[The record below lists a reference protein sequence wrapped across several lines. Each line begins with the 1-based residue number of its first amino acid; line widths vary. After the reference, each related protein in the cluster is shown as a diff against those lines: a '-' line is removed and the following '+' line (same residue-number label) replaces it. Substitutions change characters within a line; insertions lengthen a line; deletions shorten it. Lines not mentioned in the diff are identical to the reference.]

1 MKFFIDIIYMNRKRK
16 SKLLGGNKFT
26 FCPCPQGGVGCY
38 GDVECDCTGRVQTC
52 VSQGDVTYQ
61 SRNSKNYINTIKN
74 RLRNAENTKKNNLK
88 RREKVNRIIK
98 RMNKSNNRNQN
109 TNTNNKKLRLN
120 NEYIKEIKNGK
131 KTVEIKILNKNTEN
145 IKDGDIVEFLGNN
158 NSVKVK
164 ITGVSKH
171 RNLRSA
177 LREGTIKRTLPN
189 NVRTYDEG
197 VKKLRKTLGNN
208 NKRVYL
214 NLTLELLH

>member
-1 MKFFIDIIYMNRKRK
+1 MNRKRK

-61 SRNSKNYINTIKN
+61 ARNSKNYINTIKN
-74 RLRNAENTKKNNLK
+74 RLRNARNTKKNNQK
-88 RREKVNRIIK
+88 RREKVNRIMKI
-98 RMNKSNNRNQN
+98 MNN
-109 TNTNNKKLRLN
+109 TKKNNKKLRLS
-120 NEYIKEIKNGK
+120 NEYIKEIKNGE
-131 KTVEIKILNKNTEN
+131 KTVEIKVLNKNTEN
-145 IKDGDIVEFLGNN
+145 IKEGDIVEFLGNN

-177 LREGTIKRTLPN
+177 LKEGTIKRTLPN
-189 NVRTYDEG
+189 NVKTYDEG
-197 VKKLRKTLGNN
+197 VRKLRETLGNN
-208 NKRVYL
+208 NKRIYL
-214 NLTLELLH
+214 NLTLELIE

>member
-1 MKFFIDIIYMNRKRK
+1 MNRKRK
-16 SKLLGGNKFT
+16 SKLFGGNKFT

-38 GDVECDCTGRVQTC
+38 GDVECDCSGRVQTC
-52 VSQGDVTYQ
+52 IPQGFDVYQ
-61 SRNSKNYINTIKN
+61 AKNSKNYIKTIKN
-74 RLRNAENTKKNNLK
+74 RLKNATNTKKNNLK
-88 RREKVNRIIK
+88 RREKVNRIMK
-98 RMNKSNNRNQN
+98 RMNKN
-109 TNTNNKKLRLN
+109 TNKNNKKLRLN
-120 NEYIKEIKNGK
+120 NEYIKEIKNGQ
-131 KTVEIKILNKNTEN
+131 KTVEIKVLNKNTEN
-145 IKDGDIVEFLGNN
+145 IKEGDIVEFLGNN

-171 RNLRSA
+171 RNLRTA

-197 VKKLRKTLGNN
+197 VKRLRKTLGNN

>member
-1 MKFFIDIIYMNRKRK
+1 MNRKRK

-38 GDVECDCTGRVQTC
+38 GDVECDCSGRVQTC
-52 VSQGDVTYQ
+52 IPQGFNVYQ
-61 SRNSKNYINTIKN
+61 AKNSKNYINTIKN
-74 RLRNAENTKKNNLK
+74 RLRKARNTKKNNLK
-88 RREKVNRIIK
+88 RREKVNRIMNI
-98 RMNKSNNRNQN
+98 MNKSNNRNKKKN
-109 TNTNNKKLRLN
+109 TNTNNKKLRLS
-120 NEYIKEIKNGK
+120 NEYIKEIKNGQ
-131 KTVEIKILNKNTEN
+131 KTVEIKVLNKNTEN
-145 IKDGDIVEFLGNN
+145 IKEGDIVEFLGNN

-177 LREGTIKRTLPN
+177 LKGATIKRTLPN

-197 VKKLRKTLGNN
+197 VKRLRKTLGNN

>member
-1 MKFFIDIIYMNRKRK
+1 MNRKRK

-61 SRNSKNYINTIKN
+61 ARNSKNYINTIKN
-74 RLRNAENTKKNNLK
+74 RLRNARNTKKNNQK
-88 RREKVNRIIK
+88 RREKVNRIMKI
-98 RMNKSNNRNQN
+98 MNN
-109 TNTNNKKLRLN
+109 TKKNNKKLRLS
-120 NEYIKEIKNGK
+120 NEYIKEIKNGE
-131 KTVEIKILNKNTEN
+131 KTVEIKVLNKNTEN
-145 IKDGDIVEFLGNN
+145 IKEGDIVEFLGNN

-171 RNLRSA
+171 RNLRKA

-197 VKKLRKTLGNN
+197 VRKLRETLGNN
-208 NKRVYL
+208 NKRIYL
-214 NLTLELLH
+214 NLTLELIE

>member
-1 MKFFIDIIYMNRKRK
+1 MKFFIDIVYMNRKRK
-16 SKLLGGNKFT
+16 SKLFGGNKFT

-61 SRNSKNYINTIKN
+61 ARNSKNYINTIKN
-74 RLRNAENTKKNNLK
+74 RLRNAEKQKKNNLK
-88 RREKVNRIIK
+88 RREKVNRIMK
-98 RMNKSNNRNQN
+98 RINQN

-120 NEYIKEIKNGK
+120 NEYIKEIKNGQ
-131 KTVEIKILNKNTEN
+131 KTVEIKVLNKNTEN
-145 IKDGDIVEFLGNN
+145 IKEGDIVEFLGNN

-214 NLTLELLH
+214 NLNLELLH